1 MHNLPVFD
9 SIIDAII
16 AAQNHFG
23 SSVGIEKATGSIVEF
38 YGNDE
43 LFTENVFPCVIRDGV
58 HRICK
63 DAGQVHESVLTF

>member
-1 MHNLPVFD
+1 MNNLPVFD

-16 AAQNHFG
+16 SAQNHFG
-23 SSVGIEKATGSIVEF
+23 SSVGIEKGKGNIVEF

-43 LFTENVFPCVIRDGV
+43 LFTETVFPCVIRDGM

-63 DAGQVHESVLTF
+63 DAGQVNESVLTF